1 MRWLACLLV
10 AFAAVAAA
18 HAADDDSGFCPSIQ
32 EILKASRTDFDR
44 WRGKARDGARFRYD
58 ATRTLPRAFD
68 CRIERESADTRYT
81 CEWEYRDD
89 EEAAARA
96 ATARFLDGILDCLG
110 DKVQQVQPYAE
121 STAERRRTTL
131 LIVRDDADSAELRVS
146 SRLVSRI
153 STWSVTF
160 SANRRR

>member
-18 HAADDDSGFCPSIQ
+18 HAADDDPGFCSSIQ
-32 EILKASRTDFDR
+32 DVLRSSRTDFDR
-44 WRGKARDGARFRYD
+44 WRGTARDGAPFRYD

-96 ATARFLDGILDCLG
+96 ATARFLDGILECLG
-110 DKVQQVQPYAE
+110 DKVQRVQPYAE
-121 STAERRRTTL
+121 SSADRRQLTL
-131 LIVRDDADSAELRVS
+131 LIVRDDAYSAEVRLS
-146 SRLVSRI
+146 SGLVSRL
-153 STWSVTF
+153 STWYVVF
-160 SANRRR
+160 SANRRK